1 MPIRWTLSTAEHL
14 VFAKVTG
21 EVGRAE
27 FEVYL
32 TEVAAAGGMPYRKIL
47 DLTFAPL
54 ALSAGDV
61 KAIGKIVGDYARNGP
76 IGAFAIVV
84 DADATREASAIFG
97 ETARVDRP
105 FAIFDKLVEARAWL
119 DRVAPPPGGV
129 TTSG

>member
-1 MPIRWTLSTAEHL
+1 MPIRWTLSPAENL

-32 TEVAAAGGMPYRKIL
+32 AEVAAAGGMPFRKIL
-47 DLTFAPL
+47 DMSFAPL

-61 KAIGKIVGDYARNGP
+61 KAIAKVVGEYARSGP

-105 FAIFDKLVEARAWL
+105 FAIFDKLAEARAWL
-119 DRVAPPPGGV
+119 DRIDRPPNA
-129 TTSG
+129 